1 MHDVCNQIL
10 TAALAKNLFATRS
23 VGGEKSDYL
32 NLAFPLFYKSLSG
45 RVEFLWM
52 CQLPKSVLEPVL
64 WMYYRSTAAIY
75 VQKKWEFKD
84 FSCDYFDEFMHSHSE
99 VCWWLS
105 SLIHTGNLS
114 QMPSL
119 SSSSG
124 SSDFYFFFFFTQYML
139 LTEPMLSL
147 GNCPLAVIS
156 SSLCVL
162 LSCFSKVNFTSR
174 ETKSIWLANST

>member
-1 MHDVCNQIL
+1 
-10 TAALAKNLFATRS
+10 
-23 VGGEKSDYL
+23 
-32 NLAFPLFYKSLSG
+32 
-45 RVEFLWM
+45 M

-64 WMYYRSTAAIY
+64 WMSYRSMAAIY

-124 SSDFYFFFFFTQYML
+124 SSDFYFIFFFSPNICFWQNLCSL
-139 LTEPMLSL
+139 LET
-147 GNCPLAVIS
+147 
-156 SSLCVL
+156 VL
-162 LSCFSKVNFTSR
+162 WQSYLLVSAFYSHVFQ
-174 ETKSIWLANST
+174 KSTLPPGKRSPSG